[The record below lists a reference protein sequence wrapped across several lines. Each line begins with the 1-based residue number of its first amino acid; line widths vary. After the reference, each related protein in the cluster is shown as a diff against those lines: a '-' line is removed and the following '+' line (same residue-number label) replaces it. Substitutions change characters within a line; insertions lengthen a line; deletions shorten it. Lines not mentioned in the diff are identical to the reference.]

1 MYYMSREC
9 IKYGDESDKK
19 NTIFLF
25 LGDWKNGTIFK
36 LLVSGKISLYEKY
49 ILGMLVW
56 EESKDLQGKYI

>member
-19 NTIFLF
+19 NSIFLF

-36 LLVSGKISLYEKY
+36 LLESGKSLSLWEIYFRNVG
-49 ILGMLVW
+49 LGRV
-56 EESKDLQGKYI
+56 